1 LTPDFR
7 TDLVI
12 VVLALL
18 LSNSFGVLPA
28 WRGSKAN
35 PQEVLRSGSGV
46 RSASLANAP
55 LMQRVGLKTSVAL
68 PGQKMPSTA
77 FLNTSMDSVSNTFFD
92 TMGIRILA
100 GRSFLLTDATQTGLV
115 PVVINGAF
123 AHLLFL
129 NQSPIGRTFGGGRAG
144 EIAKPTNVVIGVSDD
159 SKYRSLRE
167 ALLPIYYLPI
177 EKRSDWGEEFYLY
190 VRTQGAPESIVQEA
204 STTLMDLAPQLPFS
218 HVTTMRQQVSESLWQ
233 ERLLSVLA
241 VVFSAISVLTAG
253 VGIFG
258 LLGYDA
264 NQRRRE
270 FGIRCARGSQKGAI
284 AGLLVR
290 QLLSILAPG
299 IAIGL
304 VLCFFLGRAI
314 SSVLYG
320 ITAFD
325 FASFAGALLI
335 VLLVAAIATF
345 TPLRSAL
352 QVEPAQVLR
361 EE

>member
-1 LTPDFR
+1 
-7 TDLVI
+7 
-12 VVLALL
+12 
-18 LSNSFGVLPA
+18 
-28 WRGSKAN
+28 
-35 PQEVLRSGSGV
+35 
-46 RSASLANAP
+46 
-55 LMQRVGLKTSVAL
+55 MQRVGLKTSVAL
-68 PGQKMPSTA
+68 PGQKVPSTA
-77 FLNTSMDSVSNTFFD
+77 LLNTSMDSVSNTFFD

-100 GRSFLLTDATQTGLV
+100 GRSFVPTDATRTGPV

-123 AHLLFL
+123 AHLLFP
-129 NQSPIGRTFGGGRAG
+129 NQNPIGRTFGGGRAG

-177 EKRSDWGEEFYLY
+177 EKQSEWGEEFYLY

-204 STTLMDLAPQLPFS
+204 GRTLLNLAPHSPFS
-218 HVTTMRQQVSESLWQ
+218 HVTTMQKQVTESLWQ

-241 VVFSAISVLTAG
+241 VVFSAIAVLTAG
-253 VGIFG
+253 IRIFG
-258 LLGYDA
+258 LLAYDV

-270 FGIRCARGSQKGAI
+270 FGIRCALGSQKGAI

-299 IAIGL
+299 IVIGL
-304 VLCFFLGRAI
+304 VLCFFLRRAI

-325 FASFAGALLI
+325 LASFAGALLM
-335 VLLVAAIATF
+335 VLLVAAVATF
-345 TPLRSAL
+345 TPLRGAL
-352 QVEPAQVLR
+352 QIEPAQVLR